1 MMCQNRDSKPS
12 YKPTK
17 IAVCLSKTKSKA
29 NAYQAKTILT
39 VKTKFVMFFKKQL
52 MKPRFNRLIW
62 LWLVMST
69 NFSFSKSLSKLQV

>member
-52 MKPRFNRLIW
+52 IETSIQSINLALTCNVNQF
-62 LWLVMST
+62 
-69 NFSFSKSLSKLQV
+69 